1 MGGTLMR
8 IDVLTLFPNMFT
20 GFLNESIMGR
30 AIKNKLV
37 DVNLIDFREF
47 STSKHKK
54 VDDYPFG
61 GGAGMVL
68 QVQPVYD
75 ALTSIKGY
83 KDALKIMVSPQG
95 ETFRQKKAYELSQ
108 HNHIIIL
115 CGHYEGYDERIRDY
129 FDLELSI
136 GDYVLTG
143 GELAAMVLIDSIT
156 RVQPNVINK
165 DESHLND
172 SFSND
177 LLEHPHYTRPRDF
190 MGKTVP
196 EVLLNGNHAHI
207 EKWRYEESLKR
218 TKQRRK
224 DLYDLHKGGNK
235 DE

>member
-1 MGGTLMR
+1 MR

-30 AIKNKLV
+30 AIDNNLV
-37 DVNLIDFREF
+37 EVNLIDFREF
-47 STSKHKK
+47 SNSKHKK

-75 ALTSIKGY
+75 ALISIDGY
-83 KDALKIMVSPQG
+83 EKALKILVSPQG
-95 ETFRQKKAYELSQ
+95 ETFAQKKAYELSS
-108 HNHIIIL
+108 NEHIIIL

-129 FDLELSI
+129 FDLEISI

-143 GELAAMVLIDSIT
+143 GELAAMVLIDSVT
-156 RVQPNVINK
+156 RVKPKVINK

-177 LLEHPHYTRPRDF
+177 LLEHPHYTRPREF
-190 MGKTVP
+190 NGKKVP
-196 EVLLNGNHAHI
+196 EVLLNGNHEHI
-207 EKWRYEESLKR
+207 KKWRHEESLKR
-218 TKQRRK
+218 TKERRK
-224 DLYDLHKGGNK
+224 DLYNKHKGG
-235 DE
+235 ERFE

>member
-1 MGGTLMR
+1 MR

-20 GFLNESIMGR
+20 GFLEESIMAR
-30 AIKNKLV
+30 AINNNLV
-37 DVNLIDFREF
+37 EVNLIDFREF
-47 STSKHKK
+47 SKSKHKK

-75 ALTSIKGY
+75 ALISINGY
-83 KDALKIMVSPQG
+83 QEALKILVSPQG
-95 ETFRQKKAYELSQ
+95 ETFSQKKAYDLSNN
-108 HNHIIIL
+108 NHIIIL

-156 RVQPNVINK
+156 RVKPNVINK

-177 LLEHPHYTRPRDF
+177 LLEHPHYTRPRVF
-190 MGKTVP
+190 MGKEVP

-207 EKWRYEESLKR
+207 EKWRYEQSLMR

-224 DLYDLHKGGNK
+224 DLYDKHKGGK
-235 DE
+235 KFE

>member
-1 MGGTLMR
+1 MR
-8 IDVLTLFPNMFT
+8 IDVLTLFPKMFE
-20 GFLNESIMGR
+20 GFLNESIMAR
-30 AIKNKLV
+30 AINNKLV
-37 DVNLIDFREF
+37 KVNLVDFREF
-47 STSKHKK
+47 SNSKHKK

-75 ALTSIKGY
+75 ALTSIDGY
-83 KDALKIMVSPQG
+83 QEALKILVSPQG
-95 ETFRQKKAYELSQ
+95 KPFKQQIAYDLSKTD
-108 HNHIIIL
+108 NIIIM

-129 FDLELSI
+129 FDIEISL

-156 RVQPNVINK
+156 RVIPDVINK

-172 SFSND
+172 SFSNN
-177 LLEHPHYTRPRDF
+177 LLEHPHYTRPREF

-207 EKWRYEESLKR
+207 EKWRLEQSIKR
-218 TKQRRK
+218 TKERRG
-224 DLYDLHKGGNK
+224 DLYKLYLEEGKNEK
-235 DE
+235 

>member
-1 MGGTLMR
+1 MR

-20 GFLNESIMGR
+20 GFLEESIMAR
-30 AIKNKLV
+30 AIKNALV
-37 DVNLIDFREF
+37 EVNLIDFREF
-47 STSKHKK
+47 SKSKHKK
-54 VDDYPFG
+54 VDDSPFG

-75 ALTSIKGY
+75 ALVSIKGY
-83 KDALKIMVSPQG
+83 QKALKIMVSPQG
-95 ETFRQKKAYELSQ
+95 ETFSQNKAYELSA

-115 CGHYEGYDERIRDY
+115 CGHYEGYDERIRDF
-129 FDLELSI
+129 FDVEMSI

-156 RVQPNVINK
+156 RVKPNVISK

-177 LLEHPHYTRPRDF
+177 LLEHPHYTRPREF

-207 EKWRYEESLKR
+207 EKWRYEQSLKR
-218 TKQRRK
+218 TKERRE
-224 DLYDLHKGGNK
+224 DLYKKHKGGK
-235 DE
+235 HFE